1 MNPVFLNAVMNQPA
15 EPIYRIAFIGDSTTE
30 WGFIPRFAADG
41 FAGITSDAENV
52 AGEGVATV
60 YDDSTIQ
67 WAAAGDTAG
76 PRTAFEYDRKQ
87 WFESG
92 AAGKGLCII
101 FPSTFSG
108 IGTPEGTPVPL
119 TILAQDTMGGRDQA
133 PHVFG
138 QILSGHRFTVTGE
151 HGYSGQR
158 AEEILARLPDAW
170 EKDTFGRAL
179 GRKTTHVVVLV
190 GINDVANINDEN
202 ATYGVAEV
210 KDWLDDI
217 RDAVLAQGIMPIF
230 GNLVE
235 EAPSPSK
242 ILLID
247 ELNLH
252 IAGMGVPVADYHTA
266 CNGVAG
272 AMSGPHFTTLGSK
285 LAGAVLADLLLTIA
299 EEGRS
304 RFALGRAA
312 NNLVTNGALA
322 GTSGSLTGMTGVA
335 AVDSTFTG
343 SGTCVASK
351 QAVSDQYDKQVYTI
365 TGASAGDELLV
376 EFDPSWTIGQRIFGS
391 VDVWVTGDGV
401 SGVNCYMSFTNAGNT
416 RTETFNALSA
426 VSNHAMG
433 ELTGILKTLTF
444 AVPSYYDSG
453 RFYFKAILSAGD
465 SVIKIQNA
473 GVMAV

>member
-52 AGEGVATV
+52 GGEGTV
-60 YDDSTIQ
+60 TIYDDSTMQ

-87 WFESG
+87 WLESG
-92 AAGKGLCII
+92 TAGKGLCII
-101 FPSTFSG
+101 FPSIFSG

-133 PHVFG
+133 PHVFA

-151 HGYSGQR
+151 HGYAGQH
-158 AEEILARLPDAW
+158 AEDILARLPDAW
-170 EKDTFGRAL
+170 EKDTFGRTL
-179 GRKTTHVVVLV
+179 GRKPTHVVILV
-190 GINDVANINDEN
+190 GINNPNTEAE
-202 ATYGVAEV
+202 EV
-210 KDWLDDI
+210 KGYH
-217 RDAVLAQGIMPIF
+217 RDMRDLALAAGVTPIF
-230 GNLVE
+230 CNLVKE
-235 EAPSPSK
+235 DPDVDDAAYIASVNAG
-242 ILLID
+242 ID
-247 ELNLH
+247 AMNVLK
-252 IAGMGVPVADYHTA
+252 ADYHTA

-272 AMSGPHFTTLGSK
+272 AMSGSHFTTLGSK

-312 NNLVTNGALA
+312 NNLVTNGELD
-322 GTSGSLTGMTGVA
+322 GTSGALTGMTGVA

-351 QAVSDQYDKQVYTI
+351 QAISDQYDKQVYTI

-376 EFDPSWTIGQRIFGS
+376 EFDPLWAIGQRIFGGID
-391 VDVWVTGDGV
+391 VDVTGDGV
-401 SGVNCYMSFTNAGNT
+401 SGVDCYMSFTNAGNT

-433 ELTGILKTLTF
+433 ELYGIFKTPTI
-444 AVPSYYDSG
+444 AVPSYYSTG
-453 RFYFKAILSAGD
+453 KFYFKAILSAGD
-465 SVIKIQNA
+465 SVIEIQNA